1 MGVPAVSISMC
12 CLSRSSQAL
21 LSVSACLQFEEMV
34 CEYDRK
40 HAIYFKLHQ
49 EIQDLSTKVEGLQ
62 RVSALFCSVCCMVC
76 YMVCNQ
82 LS

>member
-1 MGVPAVSISMC
+1 MGVHTALICLC
-12 CLSRSSQAL
+12 CLSRSGQG
-21 LSVSACLQFEEMV
+21 LSSVLACLQFEEMV

-62 RVSALFCSVCCMVC
+62 QVSTLLCTVCCKVCCRVS
-76 YMVCNQ
+76 
-82 LS
+82 

>member
-1 MGVPAVSISMC
+1 MC

-21 LSVSACLQFEEMV
+21 FSVPACLQFEEMV
-34 CEYDRK
+34 REYDGK

-62 RVSALFCSVCCMVC
+62 RVSTLSCDVCRMIC
-76 YMVCNQ
+76 YMVCCQ
-82 LS
+82 FP